1 MLVFHTAQ
9 ALLVLYTVSTSSAA
23 KVLVAKDEVYDVK
36 SMLNGPMS
44 VDESGNVIIKVI
56 VVPDYKHD
64 GVLDVN
70 GKYIKLR
77 VRVTDISRSFDSSV
91 FARLNSPLK
100 NYLSYI
106 LGVSINDIAVIQ
118 KDLGTS
124 NCLLGR
130 MSQDKTVI
138 ISGYNQDVES
148 YVKNILY
155 SLRSEREKETNIFKR
170 LYNFILDK
178 FQPKLHEKPTMMY
191 MKLKL

>member
-118 KDLGTS
+118 
-124 NCLLGR
+124 GR